1 MRHQIVLICLS
12 AIGFMLAAYAYHV
25 DQQLAS
31 DEFFSPYC
39 LSFGECTVV
48 FTSSYSHPLSHWGIL
63 SKESTFDISLPVMGM
78 LNYFVYFLLSL
89 WQSLDASF
97 VDYLLFG
104 LSSTS
109 VMFSLYL
116 LIILHFFLKE
126 FCIIC
131 TSFHITNLSIF
142 VLVALP
148 TFRETY
154 FNQKVQVNQQAP

>member
-1 MRHQIVLICLS
+1 MILICLS
-12 AIGFMLAAYAYHV
+12 AIGLLLAAYAYHV
-25 DQQLAS
+25 DQRLAS

-78 LNYFVYFLLSL
+78 LNYFVYSLLSL
-89 WQSLDASF
+89 FHSLDAST
-97 VDYLLFG
+97 DYLFLG
-104 LSSTS
+104 LSSAS
-109 VMFSLYL
+109 VIFSLYL
-116 LIILHFFLKE
+116 LIVLHFFLKE

-154 FNQKVQVNQQAP
+154 FNQKVQVKHD